1 MIAQL
6 TGVIAEKNSDSVVID
21 VGGVGFHVLTS
32 VTTLSNIPAGGE
44 KVKLYTV
51 FNVREDAMELFGFAT
66 REEKQMFDKLRGVN
80 GVGPKTALGILS
92 ALTVRDISLALLT
105 GDANALTKAPGIGKK
120 TAQRLVL
127 ELKDKVSQAEVSTA
141 ADVPAITRANE
152 SSAAQEAIEALLA
165 LGYQSAEATVAVSRV
180 QDQSDKA
187 DELIRLAL
195 RGMMK

>member
-1 MIAQL
+1 MNVFIEPIGTL
-6 TGVIAEKNSDSVVID
+6 INEFSKLPGV
-21 VGGVGFHVLTS
+21 
-32 VTTLSNIPAGGE
+32 
-44 KVKLYTV
+44 
-51 FNVREDAMELFGFAT
+51 
-66 REEKQMFDKLRGVN
+66 
-80 GVGPKTALGILS
+80 
-92 ALTVRDISLALLT
+92 
-105 GDANALTKAPGIGKK
+105 GKK

>member
-6 TGVIAEKNSDSVVID
+6 TGIVAEKNNDSVVVD
-21 VGGVGFHVLTS
+21 VNGVGFQVLTS
-32 VTTLSNIPAGGE
+32 ATTLSNIPAAGE
-44 KVKLYTV
+44 KIKLYTV
-51 FNVREDAMELFGFAT
+51 FNVREDAMELFGFST
-66 REEKQMFDKLRGVN
+66 REEKRMFDKLRGVN

-105 GDANALTKAPGIGKK
+105 GDATALTKAPGIGKK

-127 ELKDKVSQAEVSTA
+127 ELKDKVDQSEVTPI
-141 ADVPAITRANE
+141 ADVPAVARTTQ

-165 LGYQSAEATVAVSRV
+165 LGYQSTEATVAVASV
-180 QDQSDKA
+180 QDKSDKP

>member
-1 MIAQL
+1 M
-6 TGVIAEKNSDSVVID
+6 
-21 VGGVGFHVLTS
+21 LTS

-51 FNVREDAMELFGFAT
+51 FNVREAAMELFGFAT
-66 REEKQMFDKLRGVN
+66 RAEKQMFDKLRGGN